1 MDYEKRMAGDYTIL
15 AGLRVGDQEVVIGEN
30 REAASGERFLCAF
43 CQQNE
48 IMRLYGDCMV
58 SDDYLEIAQLFAKR
72 IEEQA
77 EKTRAEFQKLAP
89 PEADITPLTKEDC
102 DPITREDQIL
112 NKVIVIKADVLRP
125 EYQRATHQL
134 KLCTGGF
141 GAYGRS
147 RGSACFCTDLA
158 SGRKSRFERMDVL
171 GTIEPD
177 KLPQWA
183 KEGLERALAENKEKK
198 NDSKEVR

>member
-1 MDYEKRMAGDYTIL
+1 MDNEKRMAGDYTIL
-15 AGLRVGDQEVVIGEN
+15 AGLRVGDQEIVIGEN
-30 REAASGERFLCAF
+30 RNATSGERFLCAF

-58 SDDYLEIAQLFAKR
+58 SDDYLEIAKLFADR
-72 IEEQA
+72 ISEQT
-77 EKTRAEFQKLAP
+77 EKTRTEFQKLVP
-89 PEADITPLTKEDC
+89 PDTDISPLTAKDC
-102 DPITREDQIL
+102 DPITYEDKIL
-112 NKVIVIKADVLRP
+112 DKVIVIKAEVLRP

-141 GAYGRS
+141 GSYGRS

-158 SGRKSRFERMDVL
+158 SGRKSRYERQDVL

-183 KEGLERALAENKEKK
+183 KEGLERALAESKEKK
-198 NDSKEVR
+198 NTSKEAR

>member
-1 MDYEKRMAGDYTIL
+1 MDEEKRMAGDYTIL
-15 AGLRVGDQEVVIGEN
+15 TGLRVGDQEVVIGEN
-30 REAASGERFLCAF
+30 RKAPTGERFMCAF

-48 IMRLYGDCMV
+48 IMRLYSDCMV
-58 SDDYLEIAQLFAKR
+58 SDDYLEIAQLYAQR
-72 IEEQA
+72 IVEQA
-77 EKTRAEFQKLAP
+77 EKTRTEFQQLTP
-89 PEADITPLTKEDC
+89 PEADITPLTAADC
-102 DPITREDQIL
+102 DPITMDDKIL
-112 NKVIVIKADVLRP
+112 DKVIVIKADILRP

-158 SGRKSRFERMDVL
+158 SGRKSRFECMDVL
-171 GTIEPD
+171 GTIEPE

-183 KEGLERALAENKEKK
+183 KDGLARALAESKEKK
-198 NDSKEVR
+198 DTSKEAR